1 MCART
6 LSGKRS
12 MYRCTE
18 PEEWLPH
25 IRRMLDAAEKAY
37 EYAQGVK
44 ESDFLPGALE
54 YDASLMQ
61 LVVLAE
67 AANRVPPPVR
77 EALTGIV
84 WHKIRGLRNRI
95 AHDYESL
102 EEDSVWNTVNV
113 LVPELITTLREVLA
127 QHTEE

>member
-1 MCART
+1 MYSCAR
-6 LSGKRS
+6 
-12 MYRCTE
+12 

-25 IRRMLDAAEKAY
+25 IKRMLEAAEKAS
-37 EYAQGVK
+37 EYAQGVQ

-77 EALTGIV
+77 EALSAIG

-95 AHDYESL
+95 AHEYESL
-102 EEDSVWNTVNV
+102 EEESVWNTVTV
-113 LVPELITTLREVLA
+113 LVPQLVTTLREVLA
-127 QHTEE
+127 QHGEE

>member
-6 LSGKRS
+6 QSGKRS
-12 MYRCTE
+12 MYSCAR
-18 PEEWLPH
+18 PEEWLPY
-25 IRRMLDAAEKAY
+25 IKRMLEAAGKAS
-37 EYAQGVK
+37 EYAQGVQ

-77 EALTGIV
+77 EALTAVV

-95 AHDYESL
+95 AHDYEGL
-102 EEDSVWNTVNV
+102 EEDSVWHTVTV
-113 LVPELITTLREVLA
+113 MVPQLITTLREVLE
-127 QHTEE
+127 QHSEE

>member
-6 LSGKRS
+6 RNGKQS
-12 MYRCTE
+12 MYSCTE

-25 IRRMLDAAEKAY
+25 IKRMLEAAEKAS
-37 EYAQGVK
+37 EYAQGVQ

-61 LVVLAE
+61 LIVLAE
-67 AANRVPPPVR
+67 AASRVPPPVR
-77 EALTGIV
+77 EEFSTIV

-102 EEDSVWNTVNV
+102 EEDSVWNTVTV
-113 LVPELITTLREVLA
+113 LVPQLITTLREVLA
-127 QHTEE
+127 QHGEE

>member
-6 LSGKRS
+6 QSGKRL
-12 MYRCTE
+12 MYSCTR

-25 IRRMLDAAEKAY
+25 IKRMLDAAKKVS
-37 EYAQGVK
+37 EYAQGAQ

-61 LVVLAE
+61 LMVLAE

-77 EALTGIV
+77 ETHSAVV

-95 AHDYESL
+95 AHDYEGL
-102 EEDSVWNTVNV
+102 EEDSVWNTVTV
-113 LVPELITTLREVLA
+113 FVPQLITTLREVLA
-127 QHTEE
+127 QHGEE